1 MGNISNGSLV
11 HLAADQC
18 VRHSVE
24 LAMRRLSEPK
34 ADYTSMQTK
43 IPAQFWADLKAQKQ
57 IEQNAPGAYLST
69 DVGLSSLPNSQ
80 HEKEQSYE

>member
-1 MGNISNGSLV
+1 MGNIPNGSLV
-11 HLAADQC
+11 YPVADQC

-24 LAMRRLSEPK
+24 PAMRRFSEPE

-43 IPAQFWADLKAQKQ
+43 IPAEFWADHKAHNL
-57 IEQNAPGAYLST
+57 IEQNAPVPAWVQAS
-69 DVGLSSLPNSQ
+69 GLSSNSKFQ

>member
-1 MGNISNGSLV
+1 MGNIPNGSLV
-11 HLAADQC
+11 HPVADQC

-43 IPAQFWADLKAQKQ
+43 IPAEFWADLKAHSL
-57 IEQNAPGAYLST
+57 IEQNASVPA
-69 DVGLSSLPNSQ
+69 
-80 HEKEQSYE
+80 